1 MIRIPDIVTALK
13 PLVGWRQ
20 SYNPAEAINNELL
33 MSESGLYYQDAHP
46 LMTLNNITSVMP
58 DDFKYQYPEWN
69 MIKGYKVGDKVLY
82 KGVVWICLVEN
93 TDEPPKEYNNFN
105 DDYNEDYNDGDGE
118 VIYWQKY
125 NYLSDYLTQQMQSG
139 IAQTV
144 QTFLQIKGLLRE
156 TKDLL
161 ERRTFFDGAGRLTN
175 LQQNQGKLVGF
186 EINPVR
192 SMGVTAKIERIGLQ
206 MTGATGTVRVYLF
219 HSSQVNPIK
228 VADLNF
234 TKENG
239 GFQWFT
245 MPDWYMPYIS
255 EGNNSG
261 GSWYLVY
268 NQNDLPQGMQAVTA
282 TKDWSREPCMTCN
295 PGSVAGWRELTKYL
309 LISPFKTR
317 VYETFEEYPEL
328 WDIEDNIYTNTCN
341 YGLNVEVTVGCDLT
355 DFIIEQRQMF
365 ATVLQRQV
373 AANLLRTMAMNPDV
387 RTNRNQSNVSM
398 QGILYELDGNP
409 QGRETGIG
417 YELRKGYDALD
428 LNTRDI
434 DRICMTCRPVGVRYR
449 TV

>member
-1 MIRIPDIVTALK
+1 MIRIPNIVTAFQ

-20 SYNPAEAINNELL
+20 SYNPAEAIDSELL
-33 MSESGLYYQDAHP
+33 QSESGLFYQDAHP
-46 LMTLNNITSVMP
+46 LMTLNNIAAIMP

-69 MIKGYKVGDKVLY
+69 MIRGYKVGDKVLY
-82 KGVVWICLVEN
+82 DGKVWICLHDN
-93 TDEPPKEYNNFN
+93 TNEPPKEMNDFN
-105 DDYNEDYNDGDGE
+105 DDYNEDYNDGEGT
-118 VIYWQKY
+118 VIYWKPY
-125 NYLSDYLTQQMQSG
+125 NYLSDYLMQQTQSG

-206 MTGATGTVRVYLF
+206 MTGATGKVRIYLF
-219 HSSQVNPIK
+219 HSSQVDPIK
-228 VADLNF
+228 VADLEF
-234 TKENG
+234 TKTNG
-239 GFQWFT
+239 GFQWFQ

-255 EGNNSG
+255 ADNNSG

-268 NQNDLPQGMQAVTA
+268 NQNDMPQGMQAVTA

-295 PGSVAGWRELTKYL
+295 PGSVAAWRELTKYL
-309 LISPFKTR
+309 LISPFKTHA
-317 VYETFEEYPEL
+317 YETFQEYPEL

-341 YGLNVEVTVGCDLT
+341 YGLNVEVSVGCDLT

-417 YELRKGYDALD
+417 YELKKGYDALD

>member
-1 MIRIPDIVTALK
+1 MIRIPDIVTALQ

-20 SYNPAEAINNELL
+20 SYNPAEAIDAELL
-33 MSESGLYYQDAHP
+33 QSESGLFFQDAHP
-46 LMTLNNITSVMP
+46 LMTLNNVASIMP
-58 DDFKYQYPEWN
+58 DDFIFQYPEWN
-69 MIKGYKVGDKVLY
+69 KDSEFPAGVKVRYENKVY
-82 KGVVWICLVEN
+82 ISLVEN
-93 TDEPPKEYNNFN
+93 TNKQPDTNTDTWKA
-105 DDYNEDYNDGDGE
+105 
-118 VIYWQKY
+118 Y
-125 NYLSDYLTQQMQSG
+125 NYLSDYLTQQTQSG

-317 VYETFEEYPEL
+317 AYETFEEYPEL

-341 YGLNVEVTVGCDLT
+341 YGLNVEVTVDCDLT

>member
-1 MIRIPDIVTALK
+1 MIRIPDIVAALQQ
-13 PLVGWRQ
+13 LVGWRQ
-20 SYNPAEAINNELL
+20 SYNPIEAIDNELL
-33 MSESGLYYQDAHP
+33 QSESGLYYQDAHP
-46 LMTLNNITSVMP
+46 LMTLNNIMAIMP
-58 DDFKYQYPEWN
+58 DDFRFQYPEWN
-69 MIKGYKVGDKVLY
+69 LITPYKKGRKVGYKGFVWVALQDNVGQ
-82 KGVVWICLVEN
+82 
-93 TDEPPKEYNNFN
+93 EPPANDFNGDFSIDFGGEYWRAYNF
-105 DDYNEDYNDGDGE
+105 
-118 VIYWQKY
+118 V
-125 NYLSDYLTQQMQSG
+125 SDYLMQQTQSG
-139 IAQTV
+139 IAQMV

-245 MPDWYMPYIS
+245 MPDWYMHYIS
-255 EGNNSG
+255 DGNNSG

-317 VYETFEEYPEL
+317 AYETFEEYPEL

-373 AANLLRTMAMNPDV
+373 TANLLRTMAMNPDV

-434 DRICMTCRPVGVRYR
+434 DRICLTCRPIGVRYR